1 MITFNDIF
9 TSSFLD
15 RVGAV
20 PLLDAIVAMLL
31 ACGLGLFIFLIYK
44 KTHAGIM
51 YSTTFGTTLV
61 ALTLITTLV
70 ILAVSSNVLLSLGMV
85 GALSIVRFRAPIKE
99 PLDLVF
105 LFWCIATGI
114 VLAAGLLFLAI
125 FGAIFIG
132 LVLLVFANYK
142 LDDRPY
148 MLVVHLN
155 AENAEEQVSAALDE
169 HVATRA
175 LKAKNVRDAQVELTY
190 ELRLKDG
197 GAKLVDQLSAVEGVL
212 DAALVSYN
220 GDYLG

>member
-1 MITFNDIF
+1 MVTFDDIF
-9 TSSFLD
+9 TSTFLD
-15 RVGAV
+15 RMGAV
-20 PLLDAIVAMLL
+20 PLIDAIVAMLL
-31 ACGLGLFIFLIYK
+31 ACGIGLFIFLIYR
-44 KTHAGIM
+44 KTSSAVM
-51 YSTTFGTTLV
+51 YSTSFGVTLV

-125 FGAIFIG
+125 FGAVFIG
-132 LVLLVFANYK
+132 LVLLVFADRK
-142 LDDRPY
+142 TDDRPY
-148 MLVVHLN
+148 MLVVHLEGEG
-155 AENAEEQVSAALDE
+155 AEQSVVTAIEARAER
-169 HVATRA
+169 HA
-175 LKAKNVRDAQVELTY
+175 LKAKNVHGGSVELTF
-190 ELRLKDG
+190 ELRLEEG
-197 GAKLVDQLSAVEGVL
+197 GAALVDELDALEGVT